1 MSKLAEVQKNI
12 VFQWEKMIANGR
24 LPVMEYQIGE
34 DDYLIVDLELVDEGS
49 AILFSFDRYPFPTA
63 DVWFSGDVIKVLD
76 NYQIT
81 IDEFTDDL
89 DIYLQQIDQEMLEG
103 FILPNGL
110 YYCED

>member
-1 MSKLAEVQKNI
+1 MSHLADVQKSI
-12 VFQWEKMIANGR
+12 AYQWKKMIASSR

-34 DDYLIVDLELVDEGS
+34 DDYLIVDVALVDNGS
-49 AILFSFDRYPFPTA
+49 AIIFSFDRRPFPTA
-63 DVWFSGDVIKVLD
+63 DVWFSGGVIPVLD

-81 IDEFTDDL
+81 IDEYTDNL

-110 YYCED
+110 FYCED